1 MNVETTSKR
10 LIVHVGDK
18 VIVIDIN
25 ICQRVLPA
33 IVEFKGIEQVVKV
46 DESQGI
52 VSVDLPLPGY
62 EEDYYTFFEPGADF
76 IAIKREVALEV
87 ADSLSDD
94 GVTVIGRPPT

>member
-10 LIVHVGDK
+10 LFAHVGDK
-18 VIVIDIN
+18 VIVTDIN

-33 IVEFKGIEQVVKV
+33 VVEFKGILQVVKV

-62 EEDYYTFFEPGADF
+62 EEDYYTFFEPGADL
-76 IAIKREVALEV
+76 IKIKHEVALEV
-87 ADSLSDD
+87 ADALNDD
-94 GVTVIGRPPT
+94 GVIVTGRPT